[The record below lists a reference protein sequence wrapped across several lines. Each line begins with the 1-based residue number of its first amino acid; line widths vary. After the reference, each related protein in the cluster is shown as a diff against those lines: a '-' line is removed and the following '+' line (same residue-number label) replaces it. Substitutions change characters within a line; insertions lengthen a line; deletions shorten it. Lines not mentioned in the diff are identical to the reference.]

1 MGNFLSTLVHG
12 AVGFITGGPVGAG
25 LAVANDLLAPGA
37 PKQQPGMPAPVRGV
51 VDVNAQAAGQDAFLQ
66 AYLSGRGQGNPST
79 VYDAGQA
86 LGAPLQQRSNQL
98 GGQSSVPGGD
108 GGPFGKEVKGVGA
121 GRGGSDKLTDWR
133 NQVLGAIH
141 QPAAAAAP
149 ANNAP
154 PTVAGQNSEWRQA
167 LSQSMASNQGRYTN
181 GLQAGFGQYMT
192 NALTGAS
199 GLPREAYNAA
209 QAQGMHT
216 INAQALQSSRQLQDS
231 LGARGLVHSGMMGN
245 ALLGV
250 EQSRLGSVGQLQTG
264 LAQQDLQARREAQ
277 AGAAS
282 MFPALLSAD
291 TAASSDS
298 WHGMLAGR
306 QLELEAQRIGISQQ
320 QIDDARTS
328 GNYSIL
334 ADLVSA
340 GAQLYAA
347 TRPQPSTTQN
357 PYYNPYYTPN
367 PYGGYSDGGFI

>member
-12 AVGFITGGPVGAG
+12 AVGFFTGGPIGAA
-25 LAVANDLLAPGA
+25 LAVASDLTAPGA
-37 PKQQPGMPAPVRGV
+37 PKQQPGVPAPIRGV
-51 VDVNAQAAGQDAFLQ
+51 TDVNAQAAGQDAFLQ
-66 AYLSGRGQGNPST
+66 AYLAGRGGAPST
-79 VYDAGQA
+79 IYDAGQA
-86 LGAPLQQRSNQL
+86 LGAPLQQRSNQV

-108 GGPFGKEVKGVGA
+108 GGPFGREVKGVGA
-121 GRGGSDKLTDWR
+121 GRGGGEKGIDWR
-133 NQVLGAIH
+133 NQINGTLR
-141 QPAAAAAP
+141 QPAAAATP
-149 ANNAP
+149 AP

-167 LSQSMASNQGRYTN
+167 LSQNMAANQGRFTN
-181 GLQAGFGQYMT
+181 GLQAGFGIYMN
-192 NALTGAS
+192 NALAGAS
-199 GLPREAYNAA
+199 GLPREAYDAA

-216 INAQALQSSRQLQDS
+216 INAQAMQSDRQLQES
-231 LGARGLVHSGMMGN
+231 MGARGLIHSGMMGN

-277 AGAAS
+277 QNAAS
-282 MFPALLSAD
+282 MFPSLIGAD

-320 QIDDARTS
+320 QIDDARRS

-340 GAQLYAA
+340 GTQLYAA
-347 TRPQPSTTQN
+347 TRPQPTTTQN
-357 PYYNPYYTPN
+357 PYYNPAYTPN
-367 PYGGYSDGGFI
+367 PYATYGDGGFI